1 MAPLTDATKII
12 ILSVIISI
20 TALVTLVITIVIA
33 AHLEDHPKVQNNSKR
48 GKIQYTIMF
57 YKQLFISNGDLN
69 GLKFLKK

>member
-33 AHLEDHPKVQNNSKR
+33 AHLEDHPKIQNNSKK
-48 GKIQYTIMF
+48 GKIQCLVIHSRG
-57 YKQLFISNGDLN
+57 SNSYHFQKVLDQ
-69 GLKFLKK
+69 K

>member
-33 AHLEDHPKVQNNSKR
+33 AHLEDHPKIQNNSKR
-48 GKIQYTIMF
+48 GEIQR
-57 YKQLFISNGDLN
+57 
-69 GLKFLKK
+69 KKR

>member
-33 AHLEDHPKVQNNSKR
+33 THLEDHPKIQNNSKR
-48 GKIQYTIMF
+48 GKIQWLI
-57 YKQLFISNGDLN
+57 IHSRRSNFN
-69 GLKFLKK
+69 CF